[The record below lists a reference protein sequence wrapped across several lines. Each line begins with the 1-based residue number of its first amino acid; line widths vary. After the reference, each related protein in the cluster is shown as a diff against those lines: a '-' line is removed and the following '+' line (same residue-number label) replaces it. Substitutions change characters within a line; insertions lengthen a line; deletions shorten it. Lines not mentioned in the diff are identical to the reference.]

1 MRTRLRLCFW
11 LPCARGEATDDSG
24 ADLLID
30 GDSPARGTASASISL
45 RKDVE
50 AALGK
55 KSDIITADSIDSNNP
70 LFRSHK
76 LYKNLRK
83 EKIFIY
89 RSESF
94 SAAYGNFGLFR

>member
-24 ADLLID
+24 ADLLVN
-30 GDSPARGTASASISL
+30 GDSPDRGTASAAISL

-55 KSDIITADSIDSNNP
+55 KSDIVTADSIDANNP

-76 LYKNLRK
+76 LNENLRT
-83 EKIFIY
+83 EKILIY

-94 SAAYGNFGLFR
+94 SAA